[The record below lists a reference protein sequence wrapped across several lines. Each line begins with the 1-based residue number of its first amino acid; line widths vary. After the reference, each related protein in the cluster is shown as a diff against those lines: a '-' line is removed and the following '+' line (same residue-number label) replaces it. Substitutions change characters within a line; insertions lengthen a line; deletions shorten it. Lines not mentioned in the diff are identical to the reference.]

1 MNIDQAR
8 PLGAAGAVSRLS
20 AARARRSTSSAPAR
34 TVLDITTIMGVPEA
48 DLTPKVHTAIMALI
62 GEVEKLRQELR
73 TSRSRLEHLEVL
85 ADQDTLAPV
94 ANRRAFVRE
103 MSRIMSFSQ
112 RYGTP
117 SGMLYFDLNGMKAIN
132 DTFGHTAGDQALL
145 KVAHALLEN
154 VRESDLVGRLGGDEF
169 GVLLAQ
175 ADEETANEKAAI
187 LAQAISETPLIWE
200 GAEIWLSVAYGIY
213 CFKPGEDV
221 GTALANADK
230 AMYAHKQRSRVA
242 A

>member
-1 MNIDQAR
+1 
-8 PLGAAGAVSRLS
+8 
-20 AARARRSTSSAPAR
+20 
-34 TVLDITTIMGVPEA
+34 
-48 DLTPKVHTAIMALI
+48 MALVD
-62 GEVEKLRQELR
+62 EVDKLRRELR
-73 TSRSRLEHLEVL
+73 ESRTRVERLEHL
-85 ADQDTLAPV
+85 ADQDALVPV

-103 MSRIMSFSQ
+103 MSRLISFSQ
-112 RYGTP
+112 RYGAP
-117 SGMLYFDLNGMKAIN
+117 SGVLYFDLNGMKAIN

-230 AMYAHKQRSRVA
+230 AMYAHKQRNRVA

>member
-1 MNIDQAR
+1 MKIDQTR
-8 PLGAAGAVSRLS
+8 PLGAARVVSRIS
-20 AARARRSTSSAPAR
+20 AATARRRTSSPPAR
-34 TVLDITTIMGVPEA
+34 TLFDVTTIMGALEA

-62 GEVEKLRQELR
+62 EEVDKLRQELR
-73 TSRSRLEHLEVL
+73 ASRARLEHLEIL
-85 ADQDTLAPV
+85 ADQDTLVPV
-94 ANRRAFVRE
+94 ANRRAFIRE

-112 RYGTP
+112 RYGSP
-117 SGMLYFDLNGMKAIN
+117 SGMLYFDINGMKAIN
-132 DTFGHTAGDQALL
+132 DTYGHTVGDKALL

-175 ADEETANEKAAI
+175 ADEETANEKAAM
-187 LAQAISETPLIWE
+187 LAQAIAETPLIWE
-200 GAEIWLSVAYGIY
+200 RAEIWLSVAYGIY

-221 GTALANADK
+221 GTALTNADK

-242 A
+242 S